1 MGIVIIID
9 FENHLYLY
17 LKLTPFVSSIK
28 YKTDVNVI
36 QFSFLHV
43 MYVLSGTKVFLAF
56 SSQPLVDS

>member
-1 MGIVIIID
+1 
-9 FENHLYLY
+9 
-17 LKLTPFVSSIK
+17 
-28 YKTDVNVI
+28 VI